1 MPTQPISTEIKRP
14 TLDHPIDPLLAERWS
29 PRAFAPQA
37 VEPEKLRSLFEAVR
51 WSASSANGQPWRFIV
66 ATAAEPEFFAR
77 LLACLDEGNQIW
89 ARQAPVLMI
98 TAAKTTTGSGRPHRL
113 APYDM
118 GLAAQNLT
126 VQATALGLVVHQM
139 GGFDSAKARAA
150 FSIPEGFEP
159 MTAIALGYVGDPET
173 LPEKNRNQELA
184 PRTRKPLTEFV
195 FGDTWDTPNPL
206 VVASPNPPIN

>member
-1 MPTQPISTEIKRP
+1 
-14 TLDHPIDPLLAERWS
+14 
-29 PRAFAPQA
+29 
-37 VEPEKLRSLFEAVR
+37 
-51 WSASSANGQPWRFIV
+51 
-66 ATAAEPEFFAR
+66 
-77 LLACLDEGNQIW
+77 
-89 ARQAPVLMI
+89 MI
-98 TAAKTTTGSGRPHRL
+98 TAAKTTTNSGRPHRL
-113 APYDM
+113 APYDL

-159 MTAIALGYVGDPET
+159 MTAIAVGYVGDPET

-184 PRTRKPLTEFV
+184 PRTRKPLNEFV

-206 VVASPNPPIN
+206 VVASPNPPTN